1 MNALLILPGDFDRK
15 KKTALTC
22 EKKKGAAMMKKNGIH
37 RGTRAGALL
46 LALCLVLCLLA
57 GCGTPAENPGLAP
70 TPTLVPAPTQGSET
84 RPPVEVTEEPAE
96 SEAERLVYVPGYEKY
111 PASMDPLTTR
121 FPVEKAECVWFL
133 RYVQTPE
140 EGGWQLMLGGK
151 DAENPVTIAAFP
163 SDVYVERAFPT
174 ENGTVWVNRSVFAT
188 GEASLLEL
196 DASSGETLR
205 EVPFPAENGTM
216 LGLFDLPDGSLGISA
231 MLPSGAQ
238 AVFAMD
244 EAGELRPVEA
254 PGNEGMNYLL
264 NVTFVGTLGSGL
276 GEGECL
282 AYDRESLFS
291 FTPGSKD
298 RRELLRWADIGVS
311 TVNTMPIG
319 LSGGVLRL
327 LDARYGEYV
336 TLTPTPESQVPVR
349 EELSMACLSLQGA
362 VEDAV
367 RDFNRHS
374 TEYYIRV
381 KDYSEGQT
389 LTRDVQDRAITAMNL
404 DIASGKLPD
413 LISVQEGLP
422 FRSWAEKGLFRD
434 LGPDLA
440 ATGIELLPQLERIGT
455 VDGKL
460 NMVCSSFVLITAMGN
475 RDYLG
480 DLEGWT
486 IGEAKALAASLP
498 DCEGVFTPNMT
509 RDFYMNYLSSY
520 LEGFLDWDR
529 GTASFDTPAFR
540 EMLDYAAALPV
551 QGPAV
556 SSLGDEE
563 VMGGKAL
570 AAAWSITSVNQY
582 QLRDIIYMGKLVCP
596 GFPMPDRMGTLIY
609 MTAPMAV
616 SSTTQH
622 PEGALAFL
630 KSMLDETSQAAY
642 TDLFPSTK
650 AAFEKQLAE
659 AMREPGPEEG
669 YKMIYIFSNGAQFLD
684 PTVYLWDES
693 QGERQP
699 RNILCWM
706 DDNGSIYRE
715 EYQYP
720 MSEDQ
725 KDALL
730 RLLDASQR
738 SSSYDQVISGIVQ
751 EEAGAFFAGQ
761 RDIDA
766 VCSRIQSRIVLYTTE
781 QMR

>member
-1 MNALLILPGDFDRK
+1 MKRNCIYRGVRIRALF
-15 KKTALTC
+15 A
-22 EKKKGAAMMKKNGIH
+22 
-37 RGTRAGALL
+37 
-46 LALCLVLCLLA
+46 ALCLVLCLLA
-57 GCGTPAENPGLAP
+57 GCTVPAAP
-70 TPTLVPAPTQGSET
+70 SETQIPVPTEIPAPTQGSET
-84 RPPVEVTEEPAE
+84 KPPVEVTEPTTE
-96 SEAERLVYVPGYEKY
+96 SGRGRLVYVPSYEKY
-111 PASMDPLTTR
+111 PAGMDPVATR
-121 FPVEKAECVWFL
+121 YPAERQEGVWFL

-140 EGGWQLMLGGK
+140 EGGYQLMLGGK
-151 DAENPVTIAAFP
+151 DAENPVTVASFP
-163 SDVYVERAFPT
+163 SDVYVGRAFPT
-174 ENGTVWVNRSVFAT
+174 GEGTVWVDTNDSA
-188 GEASLLEL
+188 GETTLLEI
-196 DASSGETLR
+196 DAASGETLR
-205 EVPFPAENGTM
+205 EVPLPAENGYI
-216 LGLFDLPDGSLGISA
+216 LGLFDLPDGRLGISTYLA
-231 MLPSGAQ
+231 DRAQ

-244 EAGELRPVEA
+244 EEGTISPVEA
-254 PGNEGMNYLL
+254 PGNEGMNFLL

-276 GEGECL
+276 PEGECL
-282 AYDRESLFS
+282 AYDRESLFA

-311 TVNTMPIG
+311 AVNTMPIG

-336 TLTPTPESQVPVR
+336 TLTPTPESQVPTR

-367 RDFNRHS
+367 REFNRHS
-374 TEYYIRV
+374 GEYYIRV

-570 AAAWSITSVNQY
+570 AAAWSITSVDQY

-766 VCSRIQSRIVLYTTE
+766 VCSRIQSRIELYTTE